1 MPPINSGLIIIS
13 MRRILVPQ
21 ARIGRV
27 DLPAAQ
33 AHHVRDVL
41 RMPEGAQLEVFDSSG
56 TSGRGRIASISPAG
70 VSIQIEQINL
80 PRADRPTMAVAAAV
94 PKGTR
99 ADWMIEKL
107 SELGVDRFIP
117 LAAERSV
124 VLPKGAAKL
133 ERWHRLAE
141 ESARQSGRNGVMRI
155 DGLTDLSA
163 VLEQARNAKTTTW
176 YLSPAEAASPIFEL
190 ASAMSSGL
198 LLLIGPEGGWS
209 PAEIEAFDAA
219 GIIAARITRT
229 ILRVETAAVA
239 AAAVV
244 FSALTLDPS
253 AASILPDAVRKST

>member
-1 MPPINSGLIIIS
+1 

-21 ARIGRV
+21 ARIGRI

-41 RMPEGAQLEVFDSSG
+41 RMPEGAELEAFDSSG
-56 TSGRGRIASISPAG
+56 GSGRGRIVSISPGG
-70 VSIQIEQINL
+70 VSIQIEQLNR
-80 PRADRPTMAVAAAV
+80 PRADRPTVAVAAAV

-124 VLPKGAAKL
+124 VLPKGATKL
-133 ERWHRLAE
+133 ERWQRLAE
-141 ESARQSGRNGVMRI
+141 ESARQSGRSGVMRI
-155 DGLTDLSA
+155 DDLTDLSV
-163 VLEQARNAKTTTW
+163 VLKQTLNGKTMAW
-176 YLSPAEAASPIFEL
+176 FLSPAEDASPIFEL
-190 ASAMSSGL
+190 AGAISSGL

-209 PAEIEAFDAA
+209 PAEIDAFNAA
-219 GIIAARITRT
+219 GIVAARITQT

-244 FSALTLDPS
+244 FSALTLDRS
-253 AASILPDAVRKST
+253 AATIPSDAVRKST